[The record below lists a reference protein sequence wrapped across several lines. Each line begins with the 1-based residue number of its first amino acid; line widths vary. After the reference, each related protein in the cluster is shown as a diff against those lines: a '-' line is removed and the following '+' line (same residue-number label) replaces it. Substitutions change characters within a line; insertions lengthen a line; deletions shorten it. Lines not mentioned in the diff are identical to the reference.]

1 MRDAWLQPLGMDHTG
16 YTYADVGDAPRAVG
30 YQPAAR
36 VLDPLLRAFFPRG
49 IVGSRCGRFLT
60 LEPFEMDAPAC
71 SGLIGPV
78 TDAARFLT
86 VHTAPTSMLSRASA
100 TRMQEITVMGK
111 PYDLGLGWFR
121 PHGAPRPASPDDEWV
136 QHYGG
141 GGGFWNVLR
150 VYPHRGL
157 GVAVMGNTTRR
168 WDVDTVA
175 DVVAAFP
182 W

>member
-1 MRDAWLQPLGMDHTG
+1 MGKRTG
-16 YTYADVGDAPRAVG
+16 DYLA
-30 YQPAAR
+30 
-36 VLDPLLRAFFPRG
+36 
-49 IVGSRCGRFLT
+49 

-78 TDAARFLT
+78 TEAARFLT
-86 VHTAPTSMLSRASA
+86 VHTAPGGLLSPSSVS
-100 TRMQEITVMGK
+100 RMQQVDLRGK

-121 PHGAPRPASPDDEWV
+121 PVAQRDAPWV
-136 QHYGG
+136 EHFGG

-150 VYPHRGL
+150 VYPEREL
-157 GVAVMGNTTRR
+157 GVAVMGNTTHR

-175 DVVAAFP
+175 DTLAATD